1 VGNNRAE
8 RPNVRA
14 ILHDWPIS
22 RHSTEAHGGARP
34 EVSLPLS
41 REDVRNRLEEQNVR
55 FLRLQFS
62 DIMGHNKNV
71 EVPTS
76 QFEKALDG
84 EIMFDG
90 SSVQGFARIEESD
103 MLLKPDFD
111 TFLVF
116 PSIIEGD
123 ARGKVA
129 RLICDIAL
137 PDGTP
142 FEGDPRLVLKR
153 QIERLK
159 ALGFDDMSA
168 GPEPEFFLFAR
179 TPEGAPTT
187 ITHDAAGYFDLAPVD
202 RGEEARRD
210 MVNALVD
217 MGFEIEAAHHEV
229 APGQHE
235 IDFKYADA
243 LTTADNIATFR
254 LVVKRIA
261 LLHGLHATFMPK
273 PVAGINGSGMHVHL
287 SLFQDGKNAFYDED
301 AEHQLSHVA
310 KNWIAGLLEH
320 AAGMVAITNPLVNS
334 YKRLTPGYEAPTN
347 IAWSVSNRSAMIRIP
362 ARRGIGTRS
371 ELRMPDPSCNPYL
384 ALAAMMAAG
393 LDGIERDLT
402 PPPAIQR
409 NIYEMSVRDRRTHKI
424 KELPY
429 TLREAVL
436 ALSKDRVIRDA
447 LGEHI
452 FARFIAAKEAEF
464 DAYRITVHDWELGQY
479 LAEY

>member
-1 VGNNRAE
+1 MALTRDDIRA
-8 RPNVRA
+8 
-14 ILHDWPIS
+14 
-22 RHSTEAHGGARP
+22 
-34 EVSLPLS
+34 
-41 REDVRNRLEEQNVR
+41 RLDEHNVR

-62 DIMGHNKNV
+62 DIMGQNKNL
-71 EVPTS
+71 EVPRS
-76 QFEKALDG
+76 QFDKALDG
-84 EIMFDG
+84 EMMFDG

-103 MLLKPDFD
+103 MLLKPDYD
-111 TFLVF
+111 TFLIF
-116 PSIIEGD
+116 PSMIEGD
-123 ARGKVA
+123 SRGKVA

-142 FEGDPRLVLKR
+142 FEGDPRVVLKR
-153 QIERLK
+153 QIERLR
-159 ALGFDDMSA
+159 ALGFDDMFA

-179 TPEGAPTT
+179 NEDGTPTT
-187 ITHDAAGYFDLAPVD
+187 ITNDAAGYFDLAPVD

-210 MVNALVD
+210 MVNALVE

-254 LVVKRIA
+254 LVVKRVA
-261 LLHGLHATFMPK
+261 LMHGLHATFMPK
-273 PVAGINGSGMHVHL
+273 PVAGINGSGMHIHL
-287 SLFQDGKNAFYDED
+287 SLFRNGENTFFDERG
-301 AEHQLSHVA
+301 EHGLSHTA

-320 AAGMVAITNPLVNS
+320 AQGLVAVTNPLVNS

-362 ARRGIGTRS
+362 ARRGIGTRC

-384 ALAAMMAAG
+384 ALAAIMAAG
-393 LDGIERDLT
+393 IDGIERNLI
-402 PPPAIQR
+402 PPPAIAR
-409 NIYEMSVRDRRTHKI
+409 NIYEMSVRDRRKHKI

-429 TLREAVL
+429 TLREAL
-436 ALSKDRVIRDA
+436 ATLRKDRVVRDA
-447 LGEHI
+447 LGRHVFEH
-452 FARFIAAKEAEF
+452 FEDAKAAEF
-464 DAYRITVHDWELGQY
+464 DSYRITVHDWELEQY

>member
-1 VGNNRAE
+1 MPMTRAD
-8 RPNVRA
+8 VA
-14 ILHDWPIS
+14 
-22 RHSTEAHGGARP
+22 AR
-34 EVSLPLS
+34 L
-41 REDVRNRLEEQNVR
+41 REENVR

-62 DIMGHNKNV
+62 DILGHNKNV
-71 EVPTS
+71 EVPAS

-84 EIMFDG
+84 DIMFDG

-142 FEGDPRLVLKR
+142 FAGDPRAVLKR
-153 QIERLK
+153 QVARLQ
-159 ALGFDDMSA
+159 ALGFDDMHA
-168 GPEPEFFLFAR
+168 GPEPEFFLFHR
-179 TPEGAPTT
+179 NPDGTPTT
-187 ITHDAAGYFDLAPVD
+187 DTADAAGYFDLAPVD
-202 RGEEARRD
+202 RGEDARRD
-210 MVNALVD
+210 MVNALVE

-235 IDFKYADA
+235 IDFKYAAA

-254 LVVKRIA
+254 MVVKRIA
-261 LLHGLHATFMPK
+261 LNHGLHATFMPK
-273 PVAGINGSGMHVHL
+273 PVAGINGSGMHIHL
-287 SLFQDGKNAFYDED
+287 SLFRDGQNAFYDER
-301 AEHQLSHVA
+301 AEYQLSHTA

-320 AAGMVAITNPLVNS
+320 ASGMVAVTNPIVNS

-347 IAWSVSNRSAMIRIP
+347 IAWSASNRSAMIRVP
-362 ARRGIGTRS
+362 ARRGVGTRT

-384 ALAAMMAAG
+384 ALAVILAAG
-393 LDGIERDLT
+393 LDGIERNLV
-402 PPPAIQR
+402 PPPDIRR
-409 NIYEMSVRDRRTHKI
+409 NIYQMTVRDRRKHKI
-424 KELPY
+424 RELPG
-429 TLREAVL
+429 TLRDAIVTL
-436 ALSKDRVIRDA
+436 QRDRVVRDA
-447 LGEHI
+447 LGDHI
-452 FARFIAAKEAEF
+452 FAKYVEAKSLEF
-464 DAYRITVHDWELGQY
+464 DGYRIAVHDWELDHY

>member
-1 VGNNRAE
+1 MALTQDDIRA
-8 RPNVRA
+8 
-14 ILHDWPIS
+14 
-22 RHSTEAHGGARP
+22 
-34 EVSLPLS
+34 
-41 REDVRNRLEEQNVR
+41 RLDEQNVR

-62 DIMGHNKNV
+62 DIMGLNKNV
-71 EVPTS
+71 EVPRS
-76 QFEKALDG
+76 QFDKALDG
-84 EIMFDG
+84 ELMFDG

-129 RLICDIAL
+129 RLICDISL

-142 FEGDPRLVLKR
+142 FEGDPRFVLKR
-153 QIERLK
+153 QIARLR

-179 TPEGAPTT
+179 GEDGRPTT
-187 ITHDAAGYFDLAPVD
+187 ITNDAAGYFDLAPVD

-210 MVNALVD
+210 MVNALVE

-273 PVAGINGSGMHVHL
+273 PVAGINGSGMHIHL
-287 SLFQDGKNAFYDED
+287 SLFKNGENTFYDER
-301 AEHQLSHVA
+301 AEHQLSHTA

-320 AAGMVAITNPLVNS
+320 AQGLVAITNPLVNS

-347 IAWSVSNRSAMIRIP
+347 IAWSASNRSAMIRIP
-362 ARRGIGTRS
+362 ARRGVGTRC

-384 ALAAMMAAG
+384 ALAAIMAAG
-393 LDGIERDLT
+393 IDGIERNLI
-402 PPPAIQR
+402 PPPAIAR
-409 NIYEMSVRDRRTHKI
+409 NIYEMSVRDRRKHKI

-429 TLREAVL
+429 TLREAL
-436 ALSKDRVIRDA
+436 GTLRKDRVVREA
-447 LGEHI
+447 LGQHVYEH
-452 FARFIAAKEAEF
+452 FEDAKVAEF
-464 DAYRITVHDWELGQY
+464 DSYRIAVHDWELDQY